1 MPDQEKRVLR
11 WWPIIVALITGA
23 FFVGGAFA
31 TFVTKTELRETT
43 KEVDAKIEKAVDTH
57 ERWEREKLTPMAQD
71 IEEIKRDLK
80 EALKKGR

>member
-1 MPDQEKRVLR
+1 MSEQAKRVLR
-11 WWPIIVALITGA
+11 WWPIILALLTGA

-31 TFVTKTELRETT
+31 TFVTKTELKETT
-43 KEVDAKIEKAVDTH
+43 RDLDAKIEKAVDTH
-57 ERWEREKLTPMAQD
+57 ERWEREKLTPMAND